1 MGFLRRDIQKPKATE
16 FSKERFVGGKMR
28 SKSGRPCEASIHV
41 TEGDHRRNTW
51 KRRGNKER
59 KFVDKV
65 ANSLLN
71 GCDALVYGGVLVQSE
86 MEKNIFPL
94 VKIQPLR
101 GGDFLGMRIH
111 RPMPVSRSFA
121 LAR

>member
-1 MGFLRRDIQKPKATE
+1 MRNKMG
-16 FSKERFVGGKMR
+16 R
-28 SKSGRPCEASIHV
+28 SFDASIHV
-41 TEGDHRRNTW
+41 TQGDHRRNTW